1 MLRLAVIGDPVE
13 HSKSPEL
20 QHGFLDEAGIAGT
33 YEAIRVAAGACAS
46 AVDALRR
53 HGYAGLNVTTPL
65 KEEAF
70 LRAERCD
77 PVALAARAVNVLL
90 LRPECVEGH
99 NTDGVGALAA
109 LREAGLGESHGARVL
124 VLGTGPTARAVL
136 VALAAGGAQSFVWS
150 RTPALARANAMALEA
165 RIWRPTEPIEAAIA
179 TLPPGA
185 TLDPDLR
192 AALLKTRIVID
203 ANYGPRA
210 TLGAALGRGDVH
222 DGLAMLRA
230 SSRASFELFRLLR

>member
-1 MLRLAVIGDPVE
+1 
-13 HSKSPEL
+13 
-20 QHGFLDEAGIAGT
+20 
-33 YEAIRVAAGACAS
+33 
-46 AVDALRR
+46 
-53 HGYAGLNVTTPL
+53 
-65 KEEAF
+65 
-70 LRAERCD
+70 
-77 PVALAARAVNVLL
+77 
-90 LRPECVEGH
+90 
-99 NTDGVGALAA
+99 
-109 LREAGLGESHGARVL
+109 
-124 VLGTGPTARAVL
+124 
-136 VALAAGGAQSFVWS
+136 
-150 RTPALARANAMALEA
+150 MALEA